1 MRPTTP
7 GMLLLLLLLAALA
20 APVAAV
26 GQATGPEALWDAYPL
41 VQTATAPAPATAAPP
56 AAEAPVPETPPAAAP
71 EPSGDDGI
79 PIWAIIAGAFAV
91 LVVGGGVAIFTLA
104 RLRERRQP
112 AAPAH
117 SAPVPEAQVAPEP
130 ELPRR
135 WRPPSRSPPRPR
147 PPVPPSRS
155 RVRLPPSP
163 RPPLPRPRSRP
174 RAPATTERRAA
185 EAGDVVT
192 ADDLELAEL
201 AAEYLW
207 TVATG
212 SRRPVVDLAAR
223 RFLRVGRA
231 REMLS
236 RARARGILTG
246 AGRGRPGGAL
256 TEKGRRILE
265 AGSRSTGAPAWQEGA
280 LPPAAAPPEAAPAPP
295 AHLRLAEGDEEG
307 HGSLSASAAAS
318 VEGDTTG
325 RTFTVLEGGA
335 RNLS

>member
-7 GMLLLLLLLAALA
+7 GILLLLVLLAALA

-26 GQATGPEALWDAYPL
+26 GQATGPEALWNAYPL
-41 VQTATAPAPATAAPP
+41 DQATTTPARATGTPPAVATPAPATS
-56 AAEAPVPETPPAAAP
+56 PAAAP
-71 EPSGDDGI
+71 EPSDSGGI
-79 PIWAIIAGAFAV
+79 PIWAIIAGALALIV
-91 LVVGGGVAIFTLA
+91 LGGGVAIFTLA
-104 RLRERRQP
+104 RLRERRRPPAAADSTHVPEAPVAPEPDPAPARAAEPVARPAPPEPAP
-112 AAPAH
+112 AAPA
-117 SAPVPEAQVAPEP
+117 PTVAAA
-130 ELPRR
+130 
-135 WRPPSRSPPRPR
+135 
-147 PPVPPSRS
+147 
-155 RVRLPPSP
+155 
-163 RPPLPRPRSRP
+163 
-174 RAPATTERRAA
+174 APATTGATTA
-185 EAGDVVT
+185 QAGGVVT

-265 AGSRSTGAPAWQEGA
+265 AGSRSTGAPTWQEGA
-280 LPPAAAPPEAAPAPP
+280 VPPAAAPGEAAPAPP
-295 AHLRLAEGDEEG
+295 THLRLAEGDEEG

-318 VEGDTTG
+318 VEGGTTG

-335 RNLS
+335 RNLP

>member
-7 GMLLLLLLLAALA
+7 GILLLLLLLAALA

-26 GQATGPEALWDAYPL
+26 GQATGPEALWNAYPL
-41 VQTATAPAPATAAPP
+41 DQATTTPAPATGTPP
-56 AAEAPVPETPPAAAP
+56 AVATPAPATPPAAAP

-79 PIWAIIAGAFAV
+79 PIIAGAFAV
-91 LVVGGGVAIFTLA
+91 LVVGGVVVILTLA

-117 SAPVPEAQVAPEP
+117 SAHLPEGQAAVEPDPAPVAVAAAPTPARAAEPLARPAAPEP
-130 ELPRR
+130 A
-135 WRPPSRSPPRPR
+135 
-147 PPVPPSRS
+147 PVPPAPT
-155 RVRLPPSP
+155 VAAA
-163 RPPLPRPRSRP
+163 
-174 RAPATTERRAA
+174 APAATTAKAA
-185 EAGDVVT
+185 EAADVVT

-236 RARARGILTG
+236 RARARGILMG

-265 AGSRSTGAPAWQEGA
+265 AGSRSTGAPAWQEGPI
-280 LPPAAAPPEAAPAPP
+280 PPPAAPPEAAPAPP
-295 AHLRLAEGDEEG
+295 THLRLAEGDEEG

-318 VEGDTTG
+318 VEGDATG